1 LANQASEQAKSK
13 ELGRPRS
20 FSDEDVFAAVTRV
33 AQEQGFAGL
42 SLAAIA
48 KKVGCTGQALNA
60 RFGSRM
66 GLLVAYVDWA
76 SARDVERFQHV
87 RAQNLTPLETLR
99 ARFHLPLE
107 GREEELSSGAEHVRI
122 MSLIIESNEY
132 PEFARRIRN
141 RIEVFEHQLSLLIRE
156 ANAVGELKVDN
167 PEGLSHLIMVGTS
180 GGSTLWP
187 AGGQGSI
194 VEEMNRIIELLL
206 APYIVEQPGR

>member
-1 LANQASEQAKSK
+1 M
-13 ELGRPRS
+13 
-20 FSDEDVFAAVTRV
+20 AVTRV
-33 AQEQGFAGL
+33 AQEHGFAGL

-48 KKVGCTGQALNA
+48 KRIGCTGQALNA

-76 SARDVERFQHV
+76 SARDVERFQFV
-87 RAQNLTPLETLR
+87 RAERLSPLETLR

-107 GREEELSSGAEHVRI
+107 GREEELSSGADHIRI
-122 MSLIIESNEY
+122 MSLIIESTEF

-141 RIEVFEHQLSLLIRE
+141 RIEVFEHQLSMLIRE
-156 ANAVGELKVDN
+156 ANAAGELNVDN
-167 PEGLSHLIMVGTS
+167 PEGLAHLIMVATS

-194 VEEMNRIIELLL
+194 VDEINRIIELLL
-206 APYIVEQPGR
+206 APYLVD

>member
-1 LANQASEQAKSK
+1 MANQASERTRSK

-20 FSDEDVFAAVTRV
+20 FSDEDVFVAVTRV
-33 AQEQGFAGL
+33 AQEHGFAGL

-48 KKVGCTGQALNA
+48 KRIGCTGQALNA

-76 SARDVERFQHV
+76 SARDVERFQFV
-87 RAQNLTPLETLR
+87 RAERLSPLETLR

-107 GREEELSSGAEHVRI
+107 GREEELSSGADHIRI
-122 MSLIIESNEY
+122 MSLIIESTEF

-141 RIEVFEHQLSLLIRE
+141 RIEVFEHQLSMLIRE
-156 ANAVGELKVDN
+156 ANAAGELNVDN
-167 PEGLSHLIMVGTS
+167 PEGLAHLIMVATS

-194 VEEMNRIIELLL
+194 VDEINRIIELLL
-206 APYIVEQPGR
+206 APYLVD

>member
-1 LANQASEQAKSK
+1 MGLVDRAREQARPK

-33 AQEQGFAGL
+33 AQEQGFVGL

-48 KKVGCTGQALNA
+48 KQLGCTGQALNA

-76 SARDVERFQHV
+76 SARDVERFQQV
-87 RAQNLTPLETLR
+87 RAEHTSPLETLR

-107 GREEELSSGAEHVRI
+107 GREEELSSGADHLRI
-122 MSLIIESNEY
+122 MSLILESAEFPEY
-132 PEFARRIRN
+132 AQRIRH
-141 RIEVFEHQLSLLIRE
+141 RIDVFEHQLSLLIQE
-156 ANAVGELKVDN
+156 ANAAGELNADN
-167 PEGLSHLIMVGTS
+167 PEGLAHLIMVGTS
-180 GGSTLWP
+180 GGSILWP

-194 VEEMNRIIELLL
+194 VDEVNRIIELLL
-206 APYIVEQPGR
+206 APYLIGS

>member
-1 LANQASEQAKSK
+1 LVDQATAQAKPK

-33 AQEQGFAGL
+33 AQEHGFAGI

-48 KKVGCTGQALNA
+48 KQLGCTGQALNA

-66 GLLVAYVDWA
+66 GLLAAYVDWA
-76 SARDVERFQHV
+76 SARDVERFQQV
-87 RAQNLTPLETLR
+87 RAEHSSPLETLR

-107 GREEELSSGAEHVRI
+107 GREEELSPGASHVRI
-122 MSLIIESNEY
+122 MSLILESAEFPEY
-132 PEFARRIRN
+132 AQRIRK

-156 ANAVGELKVDN
+156 ANEAGELNAGD
-167 PEGLSHLIMVGTS
+167 PEGLAHLIMVATS

-187 AGGQGSI
+187 AAGQGSI
-194 VEEMNRIIELLL
+194 VDEVNRIIELLL
-206 APYIVEQPGR
+206 APYVVR